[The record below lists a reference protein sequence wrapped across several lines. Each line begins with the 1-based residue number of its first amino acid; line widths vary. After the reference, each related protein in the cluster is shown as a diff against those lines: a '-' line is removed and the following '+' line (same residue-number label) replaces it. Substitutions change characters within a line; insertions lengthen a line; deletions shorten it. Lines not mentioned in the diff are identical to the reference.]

1 MERIMES
8 CKQNPSEKQTQNQL
22 ENKVE
27 KETKEKQECEKQA
40 QKTKERL
47 KYEIQIQRIQKKLTQ
62 ARKKAE
68 QSNRAETIFLNSISH
83 DIRTPLNV
91 IIGCTTLASAHID
104 EAQEVK
110 KYLSKI
116 QTASNHLLLL
126 INDMLDMSHIES
138 GTIKME
144 DAPVFLPDVLE
155 EIKSI
160 VQSNAS
166 AKQLEF
172 HVDTQNMIHK
182 NVITDKIRLNQVLL
196 NILGNAVKFTKPGG
210 KIYFEIQE
218 LKEIE
223 TGCARYKFRV
233 RDNGIGM
240 SDEFLEHLFEPFS
253 REQTSTVSGIEGMG
267 LGMAIVKKIV
277 DRMGGTITVK
287 SRQGEGTEVTVIL
300 PFKVSSHPVTNEMQ
314 ALSRKKQM
322 ETFSETENLRTENLK
337 TESLEH
343 TLKNKKILLV
353 EDNELNRE
361 IAVELLK
368 EAGFIL
374 DTAED
379 GTIAVEKM
387 RTAKP
392 GQYDLILMDIQMPI
406 MDGYEAVRQIRKLE
420 NPEIANIPIVA
431 MTANAFEEDRQKA
444 LKAGM
449 NEHVSKPIDLA
460 RLLEAVKKV
469 LK

>member
-1 MERIMES
+1 MKS
-8 CKQNPSEKQTQNQL
+8 WKQNPSEKKTQNQL

-27 KETKEKQECEKQA
+27 KETKENPF
-40 QKTKERL
+40 
-47 KYEIQIQRIQKKLTQ
+47 
-62 ARKKAE
+62 
-68 QSNRAETIFLNSISH
+68 NRAETIFLNSISH

-91 IIGCTTLASAHID
+91 IIGYTALASAHVN

-116 QTASNHLLLL
+116 ETASNHLLLL
-126 INDMLDMSHIES
+126 INDVLDMSHIES
-138 GTIKME
+138 GTLKLE
-144 DAPVFLPDVLE
+144 HAPVYFPDVLE
-155 EIKSI
+155 DLKSI
-160 VQSNAS
+160 VQTDIS

-172 HVDTQNMIHK
+172 HVDTKNMVHK
-182 NVITDKIRLNQVLL
+182 NVITDKLRLNQVLL
-196 NILGNAVKFTKPGG
+196 NILENAVKYTRPGG
-210 KIYFEIQE
+210 KICFQIQE
-218 LKEIE
+218 LKGQEPGFAKYE
-223 TGCARYKFRV
+223 FRV
-233 RDNGIGM
+233 KDTGIGM
-240 SDEFLEHLFEPFS
+240 SEEFIAHIFEPFS

-277 DRMGGTITVK
+277 DRMGGNIAIK
-287 SRQGEGTEVTVIL
+287 SRQGEGTEVRVIL
-300 PFKVSSHPVTNEMQ
+300 LFKVSSRVAECETKVFKKTGQMKI
-314 ALSRKKQM
+314 LSERGN
-322 ETFSETENLRTENLK
+322 SENLLK
-337 TESLEH
+337 G
-343 TLKNKKILLV
+343 KKILLA

-368 EAGFIL
+368 EEGFIL

-406 MDGYEAVRQIRKLE
+406 MDGYEATRQIRKLP
-420 NPEIANIPIVA
+420 NPETANIPIVA

-444 LKAGM
+444 LEAGM
-449 NEHVSKPIDLA
+449 NEHVSKPIDME
-460 RLLEAVKKV
+460 RLLEIMKKV

>member
-1 MERIMES
+1 MKS
-8 CKQNPSEKQTQNQL
+8 WKQNPSEKKTQNQL

-27 KETKEKQECEKQA
+27 KETKENQF
-40 QKTKERL
+40 
-47 KYEIQIQRIQKKLTQ
+47 
-62 ARKKAE
+62 
-68 QSNRAETIFLNSISH
+68 NRAETIFLNSISH

-91 IIGCTTLASAHID
+91 IIGYTALASAHVN

-116 QTASNHLLLL
+116 ETASNHLLLL
-126 INDMLDMSHIES
+126 INDVLDMSHIES
-138 GTIKME
+138 GTLKLE
-144 DAPVFLPDVLE
+144 YAPVYLPDVLE
-155 EIKSI
+155 NLKAIIQTDS
-160 VQSNAS
+160 S
-166 AKQLEF
+166 AKQLKF
-172 HVDTQNMIHK
+172 CADTKNMVHK
-182 NVITDKIRLNQVLL
+182 NVITDKLRLNQVLL
-196 NILGNAVKFTKPGG
+196 NILENAVKYTRPGG
-210 KIYFEIQE
+210 KIYFQIQE
-218 LKEIE
+218 LKEQE
-223 TGCARYKFRV
+223 PGFAKYEFRV
-233 RDNGIGM
+233 KDTGIGM
-240 SDEFLEHLFEPFS
+240 SEDFIAHIFESFS

-277 DRMGGTITVK
+277 DRMGGTIAVK
-287 SRQGEGTEVTVIL
+287 SRQGKGTEVTVIL
-300 PFKVSSHPVTNEMQ
+300 PFKVYSQVVECETKVFNKTCQMKM
-314 ALSRKKQM
+314 LSER
-322 ETFSETENLRTENLK
+322 ENSENLFK
-337 TESLEH
+337 G
-343 TLKNKKILLV
+343 KKILLT

-368 EAGFIL
+368 EEGFIL

-392 GQYDLILMDIQMPI
+392 DQYDLILMDIQMPI
-406 MDGYEAVRQIRKLE
+406 MDGYEATRKIRKLK
-420 NPEIANIPIVA
+420 NPETANIPIIA

-444 LKAGM
+444 LEAGM

>member
-1 MERIMES
+1 MSGKKKRMKS
-8 CKQNPSEKQTQNQL
+8 WKQNPSEKKTQNQL

-27 KETKEKQECEKQA
+27 KETKENQF
-40 QKTKERL
+40 
-47 KYEIQIQRIQKKLTQ
+47 
-62 ARKKAE
+62 
-68 QSNRAETIFLNSISH
+68 NRAETIFLNSISH

-91 IIGCTTLASAHID
+91 IIGYTALASAHVN

-116 QTASNHLLLL
+116 ETASNHLLLL
-126 INDMLDMSHIES
+126 INDVLDMSHIES
-138 GTIKME
+138 GTLKLE
-144 DAPVFLPDVLE
+144 HAPVYLPDVLE
-155 EIKSI
+155 NLKAIIQTDS
-160 VQSNAS
+160 S
-166 AKQLEF
+166 AKQLKF
-172 HVDTQNMIHK
+172 CADTKNMVHK
-182 NVITDKIRLNQVLL
+182 NVITDKLRLKQVLL
-196 NILGNAVKFTKPGG
+196 NILENAVKYTRPGG
-210 KIYFEIQE
+210 KIYFQIQE
-218 LKEIE
+218 LKGQEPGFAKYE
-223 TGCARYKFRV
+223 FRV
-233 RDNGIGM
+233 KDTGIGM
-240 SDEFLEHLFEPFS
+240 SEEFIAHIFEPFT

-277 DRMGGTITVK
+277 DRMGGTIAVK
-287 SRQGEGTEVTVIL
+287 SRQGKGTEVTVIL
-300 PFKVSSHPVTNEMQ
+300 PFKVNSQVVECETKVFKKTGQMKM
-314 ALSRKKQM
+314 LSER
-322 ETFSETENLRTENLK
+322 ENSENLFK
-337 TESLEH
+337 G
-343 TLKNKKILLV
+343 KKILLT

-368 EAGFIL
+368 EEGFIL

-406 MDGYEAVRQIRKLE
+406 MDGYEATRQIRKLKNSE
-420 NPEIANIPIVA
+420 TANIPIVA
-431 MTANAFEEDRQKA
+431 ITANAFEEDRQKA

-460 RLLEAVKKV
+460 RLLEVVKKV

>member
-1 MERIMES
+1 MSRKKKRMKS
-8 CKQNPSEKQTQNQL
+8 WKQNPSEKKTQNQL

-27 KETKEKQECEKQA
+27 KETKENPF
-40 QKTKERL
+40 
-47 KYEIQIQRIQKKLTQ
+47 
-62 ARKKAE
+62 
-68 QSNRAETIFLNSISH
+68 NRAETIFLNSISH

-91 IIGCTTLASAHID
+91 IIGYTALASAHVN

-116 QTASNHLLLL
+116 ETASNHLLLL
-126 INDMLDMSHIES
+126 INDVLDMSHIES
-138 GTIKME
+138 GTLKLE
-144 DAPVFLPDVLE
+144 HAPVYFPDVLE
-155 EIKSI
+155 DLKSI
-160 VQSNAS
+160 VQTDIS

-172 HVDTQNMIHK
+172 HVDTKNMVHK
-182 NVITDKIRLNQVLL
+182 NVITDKLRLNQVLL
-196 NILGNAVKFTKPGG
+196 NILENAVKYTRPGG
-210 KIYFEIQE
+210 KICFQIQE
-218 LKEIE
+218 LKGQEPGFAKYE
-223 TGCARYKFRV
+223 FRV
-233 RDNGIGM
+233 KDTGIGM
-240 SDEFLEHLFEPFS
+240 SEEFIAHIFEPFS

-277 DRMGGTITVK
+277 DRMGGTIAVK
-287 SRQGEGTEVTVIL
+287 SRQGEGTEVIVIL
-300 PFKVSSHPVTNEMQ
+300 KFKVSSQPVANEMR
-314 ALSRKKQM
+314 ALSRPEQM
-322 ETFSETENLRTENLK
+322 GTFSEKEKAKQENLK
-337 TESLEH
+337 EESSENPF
-343 TLKNKKILLV
+343 KNKKILLV

-387 RTAKP
+387 QKAKP

-406 MDGYEAVRQIRKLE
+406 MDGYEAVRQIRKLK
-420 NPEIANIPIVA
+420 NPETANIPIIA

-444 LKAGM
+444 LEAGM
-449 NEHVSKPIDLA
+449 NEHVAKPIDLA
-460 RLLEAVKKV
+460 RVLEVVKKV